1 MKVSGA
7 VNAAMSLN
15 KMISKKI
22 QLDVAVMSEKNS
34 SEYQDSLRI
43 YKFKS
48 FNFLSYLR
56 NKVPDKYLTMFYT
69 SKISN
74 FIN

>member
-48 FNFLSYLR
+48 FNFFSHLR
-56 NKVPDKYLTMFYT
+56 KKVPDKYF
-69 SKISN
+69 
-74 FIN
+74 

>member
-43 YKFKS
+43 
-48 FNFLSYLR
+48 
-56 NKVPDKYLTMFYT
+56 
-69 SKISN
+69 
-74 FIN
+74 